1 MRYLPVY
8 SVVITIVFCG
18 LVFKSTGDSHTI
30 DRQAQ
35 AIQSLNL
42 QITSQATSGI
52 NYQAEMDK
60 IEKLKNE
67 RFKGGIYGK

>member
-1 MRYLPVY
+1 MRYLPIY
-8 SVVITIVFCG
+8 SVVITIVCCG
-18 LVFKSTGDSHTI
+18 LIFKSTGDSHTI

-60 IEKLKNE
+60 IKKLE
-67 RFKGGIYGK
+67 SGRFKDGIYRK